1 MHDCVCHQFIDLSV
15 DPAQRQLARP
25 SAGAHLQ
32 ILQACQYLEIENEFR
47 ASGGVISSEEV
58 VALLMERTDQ
68 PISKLAR
75 WIVDRHV
82 IGFEWQGRTVLP
94 RFQFEL
100 STMTPRPAVRTVVGE
115 LILAMTDWEIC
126 LWFVTPNAWLA
137 DALPLDAIASD
148 AAAVVDAA
156 RGERYLLRC

>member
-1 MHDCVCHQFIDLSV
+1 MHDCVCHQFIDLSAL
-15 DPAQRQLARP
+15 PAQRQLARP

-32 ILQACQYLEIENEFR
+32 NLQACQYLEIENEFR

-82 IGFEWQGRTVLP
+82 IGLRMAGTHC
-94 RFQFEL
+94 
-100 STMTPRPAVRTVVGE
+100 A
-115 LILAMTDWEIC
+115 A
-126 LWFVTPNAWLA
+126 
-137 DALPLDAIASD
+137 ALPVRPIDHDASSCGQNGSRRTNSGND
-148 AAAVVDAA
+148 
-156 RGERYLLRC
+156 